1 MNSSDDFCIADYAR
15 IIGETDEEHIS
26 KGSRICCNLV
36 NE

>member
-26 KGSRICCNLV
+26 KGSYVCYNLV